1 MWELRRP
8 NVQGLDYI
16 NVTERPL
23 AVFSFWFLVVVAVA
37 IFHIYRA
44 WHVRKHPCSPVTLS
58 ETSSSKSARSQNTY
72 QDCSGGNG
80 VAESAAA
87 ESVIEVEESEGGSNV
102 QFDGYRKV
110 IGGEICWCLLILG
123 PLQWICLYI
132 VVLLDAY
139 YSCQLTGINNL
150 CFYGTYFIFGSYD
163 RNGSVFFTLWCLS
176 AIWFT
181 VLVVYKREMHNWFR
195 LPCAL
200 ASAHVVQ
207 VWAKGQQQILS
218 VKVLSLVHIVRKVK
232 DTLSRHERLDHTET
246 VAVTR
251 TEMGTLHFLSKG
263 QRHLISEDGTLHLAH
278 FDGGHTFRDFH
289 KVAEGLSRQEARARY
304 DKIGPNEM
312 PYRPEAIWVSIAEE
326 MFTLFKVY
334 QFLIYSIW
342 LWLSYLFVGALLL
355 SIVLVAAL
363 ITTANRR
370 RAQFA
375 IAKLTEYESNV
386 EVKRDGNWTNIDF
399 LNLIP
404 GDVVKV
410 YSNWS
415 LPCDLLII
423 KGVCVCNESNL
434 TGEAIPVH
442 KYSSPEN
449 DSVYEADSPGG
460 AHHTLFSGTQ
470 VLQAGAGDGSTE
482 ALGIVTAT
490 GMSTSKGRL
499 LSMILFPEQMVFKY
513 DEELP
518 IVVGLL
524 LCYAAVCF
532 AMSLIFQYRNGQQST
547 WITKWSYCIAII
559 SQIMSPLLPVSLEI
573 GQIYASERL
582 KNLGIFCLN
591 AKRIA
596 TAGKIRV
603 FCFDK
608 TGTLTNGGLDFIGLR
623 GVENSQFCPTQSPLK
638 HDLIPNILLQGL
650 ATCHAVTKFGAQFVG
665 NEVEVKMFSSVGWD
679 LAEGVTTAQPYPT
692 VFNRCTGDAI
702 TILRRNE
709 FQHPRATMSVVIRDN
724 TGELHVYCKGSFEK
738 IQEVSSVASLP
749 VDYIQTAKNHALNGC
764 YVLGLSHKQGFYR
777 GFGERS
783 HS

>member
-1 MWELRRP
+1 M
-8 NVQGLDYI
+8 
-16 NVTERPL
+16 
-23 AVFSFWFLVVVAVA
+23 
-37 IFHIYRA
+37 
-44 WHVRKHPCSPVTLS
+44 
-58 ETSSSKSARSQNTY
+58 
-72 QDCSGGNG
+72 
-80 VAESAAA
+80 
-87 ESVIEVEESEGGSNV
+87 
-102 QFDGYRKV
+102 
-110 IGGEICWCLLILG
+110 
-123 PLQWICLYI
+123 
-132 VVLLDAY
+132 
-139 YSCQLTGINNL
+139 
-150 CFYGTYFIFGSYD
+150 
-163 RNGSVFFTLWCLS
+163 
-176 AIWFT
+176 
-181 VLVVYKREMHNWFR
+181 
-195 LPCAL
+195 
-200 ASAHVVQ
+200 
-207 VWAKGQQQILS
+207 
-218 VKVLSLVHIVRKVK
+218 
-232 DTLSRHERLDHTET
+232 
-246 VAVTR
+246 
-251 TEMGTLHFLSKG
+251 
-263 QRHLISEDGTLHLAH
+263 
-278 FDGGHTFRDFH
+278 
-289 KVAEGLSRQEARARY
+289 
-304 DKIGPNEM
+304 
-312 PYRPEAIWVSIAEE
+312 
-326 MFTLFKVY
+326 
-334 QFLIYSIW
+334 
-342 LWLSYLFVGALLL
+342 
-355 SIVLVAAL
+355 
-363 ITTANRR
+363 
-370 RAQFA
+370 
-375 IAKLTEYESNV
+375 
-386 EVKRDGNWTNIDF
+386 
-399 LNLIP
+399 
-404 GDVVKV
+404 
-410 YSNWS
+410 
-415 LPCDLLII
+415 
-423 KGVCVCNESNL
+423 CNESNL

-724 TGELHVYCKGSFEK
+724 TGVFRKNSGSE
-738 IQEVSSVASLP
+738 
-749 VDYIQTAKNHALNGC
+749 
-764 YVLGLSHKQGFYR
+764 
-777 GFGERS
+777 
-783 HS
+783 